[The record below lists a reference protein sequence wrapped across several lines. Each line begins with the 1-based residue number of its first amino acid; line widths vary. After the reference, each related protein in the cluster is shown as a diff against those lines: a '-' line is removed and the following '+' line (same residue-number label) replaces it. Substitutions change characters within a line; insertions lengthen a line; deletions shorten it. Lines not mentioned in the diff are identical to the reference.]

1 MHGHVKMCDALTF
14 WLDNIFIRFGTKLYR
29 QVVGIPMGTN
39 CAPLVA
45 DLFLFCYERDF
56 MMYLSGD
63 KQADVID
70 AFNTTSRYLDDIL
83 NINNVYFDNT
93 VSQIYPSELQL
104 NKANTYD
111 TETAFLYPLF
121 SLEKKGI
128 LISCQSRSVVRP
140 SVRPSV
146 CPSVRPCVRP
156 SVTFLV
162 NVSPLKPL
170 EVATSN
176 FVGE

>member
-1 MHGHVKMCDALTF
+1 MFKPSSNFLTE
-14 WLDNIFIRFGTKLYR
+14 RFRAGFFY
-29 QVVGIPMGTN
+29 GS
-39 CAPLVA
+39 
-45 DLFLFCYERDF
+45 FL
-56 MMYLSGD
+56 S
-63 KQADVID
+63 
-70 AFNTTSRYLDDIL
+70 
-83 NINNVYFDNT
+83 
-93 VSQIYPSELQL
+93 
-104 NKANTYD
+104 
-111 TETAFLYPLF
+111 LYPLF

-146 CPSVRPCVRP
+146 RPCVRP

-162 NVSPLKPL
+162 NVSPPKPL